1 MAPRRM
7 SPSQARA
14 QIRRAQSQLRQAESK
29 LKSAS
34 RHLDREVDRF
44 NREVRAYN
52 ARQRSNQARL
62 QRELRRLNSTTTTSR
77 TTRVVTYRQSVAT
90 VQQSFARLESSPP
103 AWIDAELFD
112 MSEGEA
118 ANSAAAL
125 NALLAEPEDTDPAA
139 EEIAQLQGTRLAGE
153 LAAIEPDFESRWK
166 GALFALHPSNPD
178 AARHFCTSARE
189 LLDGILVRF
198 ASDALVLAD
207 DAECPKTD
215 QGDVSRRA
223 RVRYI
228 LRSKGISDDAF
239 EGFVDTDIDDVVA
252 LFREFN
258 DGTHGKAGKFGLS
271 QLAALKVR
279 VEDSLLFVHRII
291 HL

>member
-1 MAPRRM
+1 MSPRRI

-14 QIRRAQSQLRQAESK
+14 QIRRSQSQLRQAQSK
-29 LKSAS
+29 LNTAA
-34 RHLDREVDRF
+34 RQFDRDVNKLE
-44 NREVRAYN
+44 REVRAYD
-52 ARQRSNQARL
+52 AKRRSNQARL
-62 QRELRRLNSTTTTSR
+62 QRELRRLNSSTV

-90 VQQSFARLESSPP
+90 VQQSVAVLETSPP

-125 NALLAEPEDTDPAA
+125 NALLEEPDDVDPDDAEVA
-139 EEIAQLQGTRLAGE
+139 ELRATKVTTE
-153 LAAIEPDFESRWK
+153 LSAIEADYDSRWR
-166 GALFALHPSNPD
+166 GALFSLHPDNPD

-189 LLDGILVRF
+189 LLDGLLKRF
-198 ASDALVLAD
+198 ALDSEVLAD
-207 DAECPKTD
+207 DPDCPKTD
-215 QGDVSRRA
+215 NGSVSRRA

-228 LRSKGISDDAF
+228 LRSKGMSDDTF
-239 EGFVDTDIDDVVA
+239 EGFVDKDIDDVVT
-252 LFREFN
+252 LFQEFN
-258 DGTHGKAGKFGLS
+258 DGTHGTAGKFGLK

-291 HL
+291 RL